1 MSISDSLYKSSFQK
15 GVYLAIIIACIT
27 GAFLQHY
34 HECFRQKV
42 PICYDGDAISLL
54 VGVQGY
60 QHGET
65 GVFLPRCF
73 PRLNAPGTGCWS
85 DYPFEKLFSWT
96 AGQLSKVF
104 GLPLGCNLT
113 VLLLQIL
120 NGCSFFLCG
129 TQMHAESKNKVLLAA
144 CAILFGLA
152 PYAFIRN
159 LNHLALTGYFQ
170 LPLFTLF
177 LIWYGWP
184 ERVNVGKRGGIVLGL
199 MAGLIGG
206 FLSPYYLGPFLV
218 LLTLLALG
226 KLVAQEWNSILVY
239 AGTVA
244 ASFTGF
250 IIQNLDVI
258 IQSVVHGK
266 NHEAV
271 SRNLW
276 WMVKFA
282 LYLPDLFFP
291 RAHQWGFLN
300 RLSWSIYQGHVP
312 EQLWGESITAYIG
325 MIAGVGLVVLL
336 ICGVAWIAARKF
348 EKVSPY
354 FWLGVPLILFSV
366 AGGINYLLGAFGMQ
380 FLRATDRASIMLACF
395 GLYFLCERM
404 PVCIPPLI
412 LNWIALLII
421 PIGIVDQLP
430 KYPSWEENIR
440 RKGWDDFE
448 KDREFFPQLEAML
461 PKGAMIFELPVK
473 DYPEMGTI
481 LEMGDYEHFR
491 PVIHSKE
498 LRTSYGT
505 VKGRGDTDWQK
516 ECVVKGTDDM
526 VKELQK
532 RGFSA
537 ILINRKAYQNKGEDL
552 RIRLQKIP
560 LKAVMEN
567 DDFMIFR
574 LPAAQ

>member
-1 MSISDSLYKSSFQK
+1 MNRKDWLFISAISAVIVVVFCVFYGTSLKNN
-15 GVYLAIIIACIT
+15 L
-27 GAFLQHY
+27 
-34 HECFRQKV
+34 
-42 PICYDGDAISLL
+42 PISYDGDSISLL

-60 QHGET
+60 QNWENGM
-65 GVFLPRCF
+65 FLPRYF
-73 PRLNAPGTGCWS
+73 SRLNAPGVGSWS

-96 AGQLSKVF
+96 AGQFSRFF
-104 GLPLGCNLT
+104 GLALGCNLT

-120 NGCSFFLCG
+120 NGCSFYLCG
-129 TQMHAESKNKVLLAA
+129 VRMRAESRNKVLLAA

-170 LPLFTLF
+170 LPIFTLF
-177 LIWYGWP
+177 LLWYGWP
-184 ERVNVGKRGGIVLGL
+184 ECVRLERRGGLVLGL
-199 MAGLIGG
+199 IAGLLGG

-218 LLTLLALG
+218 LLTLLLLG
-226 KLVAQEWNSILVY
+226 KIVIKEWHAILVY

-244 ASFTGF
+244 AAITGF

-258 IQSVVHGK
+258 VHSVTHGK

-291 RAHQWGFLN
+291 RAHQWDFLN
-300 RLSWSIYQGHVP
+300 RLSWGIYQGHVP

-325 MIAGVGLVVLL
+325 MTAGLGLILL
-336 ICGVAWIAARKF
+336 MFSGVAWIAARRF

-354 FWLGVPLILFSV
+354 FWLSVPLILFSL
-366 AGGINYLLGAFGMQ
+366 AGGINYLLGAFGLQ

-395 GLYFLCERM
+395 GLYFLCERL
-404 PVCIPPLI
+404 PDRIPLRI
-412 LNWIALLII
+412 LNGMALLII

-430 KYPSWEENIR
+430 KYPPWEEKIR
-440 RKGWDDFE
+440 RKGWDDFA
-448 KDREFFPQLEAML
+448 KDREFFPKLEAML

-473 DYPEMGTI
+473 DYPEMGPI
-481 LEMGDYEHFR
+481 MEMGDYEHFR
-491 PVIHSKE
+491 PIIHSE
-498 LRTSYGT
+498 ALRISYGT
-505 VKGRGDTDWQK
+505 VKGRGDADWQK
-516 ECVVKGTDDM
+516 ECASKQAADM
-526 VKELQK
+526 VKDLEK

-537 ILINRKAYQNKGEDL
+537 ILINRKAYQDKGENL
-552 RIRLQKIP
+552 RRQLENVP
-560 LKAVMEN
+560 LKVLTEN
-567 DDFMIFR
+567 DDFFIFE
-574 LPAAQ
+574 LPNAQ